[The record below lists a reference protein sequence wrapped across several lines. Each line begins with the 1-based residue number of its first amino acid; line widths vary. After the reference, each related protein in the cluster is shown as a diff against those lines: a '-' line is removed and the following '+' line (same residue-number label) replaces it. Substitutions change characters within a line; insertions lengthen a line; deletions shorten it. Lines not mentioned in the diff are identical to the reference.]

1 MRRGRSFDKNSQ
13 ASSSQSSKIRSI
25 SSAPINVQDLAKEIG
40 YKDPSTVKSNNNN
53 DDSEDENKPYVK
65 KAVNVWKAR
74 KKEEAKLK
82 RRYQQL
88 CNKYQRV
95 QKKH

>member
-1 MRRGRSFDKNSQ
+1 M
-13 ASSSQSSKIRSI
+13 SSTSRIRSL

-40 YKDPSTVKSNNNN
+40 YKDPSKQKYTD
-53 DDSEDENKPYVK
+53 DDSDDEKKPHVI
-65 KAVNVWKAR
+65 KAVNVWRAR

-88 CNKYQRV
+88 CNKYQRD